1 MMREQIKQMDGMTIC
16 FEDVSRNG
24 DDWLV
29 VGIGNNTYMILRNQG
44 EHDRR
49 FFLVGHLFTNLE
61 EAIAKAKYF
70 CNR

>member
-1 MMREQIKQMDGMTIC
+1 MTREQIEKMEGVEIH
-16 FEDVSRNG
+16 FEGVSRNG

-29 VGIGNNTYMILRNQG
+29 VGIGNIYLIQRNQG

-49 FFLVGHLFTNLE
+49 FFIVGTLFTSLE
-61 EAIAKAKYF
+61 EAITKAEYF